1 MLIRTSTVN
10 APWIVVEG
18 NDKYYARLKVLRT
31 VVAAIEES
39 IKSGGKRA

>member
-31 VVAAIEES
+31 VVAAIEER